1 MKAVKLQTNKPQ
13 ITAKGIALAL
23 LAWLMYTLLSTALLA
38 SSEQVPILGAAYGM
52 GSSNAL
58 MGVLMIPSWYLIVR
72 GLYHKSGWVKAG
84 AHIAAS
90 IAFTIIWYF
99 SYLALFD
106 WIFGRE
112 LLGEQFIDNRG
123 WIMFST
129 FMIYLIAF
137 AIIHTIESS
146 KQLRIKKQQAAELK
160 EASRQQEIATLK
172 AQLNPHFLFNTL
184 NSINAT
190 VTKDPEQTREMIA
203 KLSEMLRY
211 SLDSFEKE
219 EVSLSNELSFVKTYL
234 SLEKR
239 RLGERLNVEF
249 AIDNDIKDIPIPP
262 MIVQPLVE
270 NAVKHGIAPK
280 EKGGTIILQIRQQ
293 NQRLHFHI
301 EDTGQGMP
309 DLNIH
314 KKQDGIGL
322 KNTNEM
328 LTKRYGKESELEIT
342 ENEPQGTIVTFSIP
356 IY

>member
-1 MKAVKLQTNKPQ
+1 MKLTNLQTAKPE
-13 ITAKGIALAL
+13 ITAKGIAIAL
-23 LAWLMYTLLSTALLA
+23 LAWVMYTLLSTALLA

-52 GSSNAL
+52 GLSNAL

-72 GLYHKSGWVKAG
+72 GLYHKSGWIKAG
-84 AHIAAS
+84 AHIAVGL
-90 IAFTIIWYF
+90 AFTIIWYF

-106 WIFGRE
+106 WVFGRE
-112 LLGEQFIDNRG
+112 LLGDQFIDNRG

-129 FMIYLIAF
+129 FIIYLIAF

-146 KQLRIKKQQAAELK
+146 KRLRVKKQQAAELK

-203 KLSEMLRY
+203 KLSDMLRY

-219 EVSLSNELSFVKTYL
+219 EVSLSDELNFVKTYL

-239 RLGERLNVEF
+239 RLGERLNVEL
-249 AIDNDIKDIPIPP
+249 AIDDDTKNIPIPP

-280 EKGGTIILQIRQQ
+280 EEGGTISLQIRQQ
-293 NQRLHFHI
+293 NQRLLFRI
-301 EDTGQGMP
+301 EDTGQGMA

-314 KKQDGIGL
+314 KNQGGIGL
-322 KNTNEM
+322 KNTHEM
-328 LTKRYGKESELEIT
+328 LTNRFGKQAGLKIEH
-342 ENEPQGTIVTFSIP
+342 NQPQGTIVTFSIP
-356 IY
+356 LQ